1 MGSNADQ
8 PTVSDGT
15 MCIAQSFAPGPTGT
29 SAILDLSDHTER
41 EAVFGR
47 ALEIAPAA
55 LYRETRCSFDG
66 KTAQDLISAVVRML
80 KIISSANAQGARSLD
95 NKSILGMLRLEF
107 LADSIDSSLGGVV
120 CLARMGV
127 PMDSARESEN
137 AAEAVAA
144 AAGMVARLILQ
155 GIVTSLVKTS
165 SPQGAVATALG
176 ARNPSAAIVSNA
188 AVAQLVEHLRA
199 SKLGDGF
206 GTWVKNNWKD
216 LFTNSWLQLGA
227 WRGGGAVDRIVS
239 EPRAP
244 KMAASSPEPTPEPA
258 TFSDANL
265 AAQAA
270 TLVAAAARGA
280 PFCPV

>member
-1 MGSNADQ
+1 
-8 PTVSDGT
+8 
-15 MCIAQSFAPGPTGT
+15 MCLAESFAPGPTGT
-29 SAILDLSDHTER
+29 SPNLDLSDRTER

-55 LYRETRCSFDG
+55 VYRETRCSFDG

-80 KIISSANAQGARSLD
+80 KTISSANGQGARSLD
-95 NKSILGMLRLEF
+95 NKSLLGMLALEF
-107 LADSIDSSLGGVV
+107 LADSIDNSLGDVI

-127 PMDSARESEN
+127 PMACEGESET

-144 AAGMVARLILQ
+144 AVGMVARLILR

-165 SPQGAVATALG
+165 SPQRAVATALG
-176 ARNPSAAIVSNA
+176 ARNPAAAIVSEG
-188 AVAQLVEHLRA
+188 AVAQLVKHLRA
-199 SKLGDGF
+199 GKLGDGF
-206 GTWVKNNWKD
+206 ATWVEKNWKD
-216 LFTNSWLQLGA
+216 LLTNPWLQLGA

-239 EPRAP
+239 EPRAT
-244 KMAASSPEPTPEPA
+244 KMAASSPEPSPEPA